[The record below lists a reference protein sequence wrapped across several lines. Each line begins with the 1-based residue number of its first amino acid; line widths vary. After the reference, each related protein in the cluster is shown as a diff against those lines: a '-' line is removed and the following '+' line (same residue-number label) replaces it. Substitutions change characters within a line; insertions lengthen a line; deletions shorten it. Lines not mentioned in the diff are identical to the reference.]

1 MKRMT
6 KRNLSMLL
14 ILALFL
20 TAILTGCGGGAD
32 PAPAPAEP
40 SGDADQL
47 ASGGGFKARAVK
59 IGHVRPEGTSTDVD
73 LKAFI
78 DEVTQNTDGNFS
90 FEVYPNSQLGDY
102 SLVQERIGIGDV
114 EMQLAPAA
122 PNMNAAI
129 VLPSAPYLAS
139 TWDEAREVF
148 ARDGDLYNAIAEMF
162 EEENIKMLAG
172 YPKYFGSIIATKE
185 PNAPG
190 DPNVSKGLKIR
201 VPGIKS
207 FELTAQALGYQ
218 ATPIAFSE
226 AFTSI
231 QTGIVDGA
239 IGSGGEGYWN
249 SFRDVTSYYLP
260 VNSQFEIWWIQMS
273 MDVWNDLSQDEK
285 AVVETAAKNFEA
297 ARWEVAP
304 DEEKYYEDLLE
315 ENGAVIIHFTN
326 EEYQA
331 MADKVR
337 AEVWPEIKDD
347 YGAELFDRITQR

>member
-1 MKRMT
+1 MPT
-6 KRNLSMLL
+6 MLL
-14 ILALFL
+14 AITLLL
-20 TAILTGCGGGAD
+20 TMVMTGCAKD
-32 PAPAPAEP
+32 EEAE
-40 SGDADQL
+40 
-47 ASGGGFKARAVK
+47 ASAEGFKARTIQ
-59 IGHVRPEGTSTDVD
+59 IGHVRPEGTSTDDDV
-73 LKAFI
+73 KAFI
-78 DEVTQNTDGNFS
+78 AEITQNTDGNFT
-90 FEVYPNSQLGDY
+90 FQTYPNSQLGDY
-102 SLVQERIGIGDV
+102 ALVQERIGIGDV
-114 EMQLAPAA
+114 DMQLAPAA

-139 TWDEAREVF
+139 TWDEAKEVF
-148 ARDGDLYNAIAEMF
+148 ARDGVLYSAIAEMF
-162 EEENIKMLAG
+162 EEENIKMLGG
-172 YPKYFGSIIATKE
+172 YPKYFGSIITTKMPE
-185 PNAPG
+185 SPG
-190 DPNVSKGLKIR
+190 DPDVSKNILLR

-226 AFTSI
+226 AFTAI

-249 SFRDVTSYYLP
+249 SFRDVTEYYLA

-273 MDVWNDLSQDEK
+273 MEVWNDLTAEEK

-315 ENGAVIIHFTN
+315 ENGAEIIRFTD
-326 EEYQA
+326 EEYRT
-331 MADKVR
+331 MAEKIR

-347 YGAELFDRITQR
+347 YGAELFDRITQQ

>member
-1 MKRMT
+1 MRKMT
-6 KRNLSMLL
+6 VRKLAALL
-14 ILALFL
+14 AITLLL
-20 TAILTGCGGGAD
+20 TVALTGCGGGSQN
-32 PAPAPAEP
+32 PAPAEP
-40 SGDADQL
+40 SGG
-47 ASGGGFKARAVK
+47 ASEPAEGGGFKARNVK

-73 LKAFI
+73 TKAFI
-78 DEVTQNTDGNFS
+78 DEIVQNTEGNFT

-102 SLVQERIGIGDV
+102 ALVQERIGIGDV

-148 ARDGDLYNAIAEMF
+148 ARDGVLYQAIEDMF
-162 EEENIKMLAG
+162 AEENIKMLAG
-172 YPKYFGSIIATKE
+172 YPKYFGSIITTKE
-185 PNAPG
+185 PNTPG
-190 DPNVSKGLKIR
+190 DPNVTKNVVLR

-207 FELTAQALGYQ
+207 FELTAQSLGFQ

-226 AFTSI
+226 AFTAI

-249 SFRDVTSYYLP
+249 SFRDVTRYYLP

-273 MDVWNDLSQDEK
+273 MDVWNDLTPDERN
-285 AVVETAAKNFEA
+285 VVETAAKNFEA

-304 DEEKYYEDLLE
+304 EEEKYYEDLLE
-315 ENGAVIIHFTN
+315 ENGATIIRFTDD
-326 EEYQA
+326 EYHA
-331 MADKVR
+331 MAEKVR

>member
-1 MKRMT
+1 MKKMT
-6 KRNLSMLL
+6 RKNLSMLL
-14 ILALFL
+14 VLALLL
-20 TAILTGCGGGAD
+20 TAVLTGCGGGED
-32 PAPAPAEP
+32 PAPAEP
-40 SGDADQL
+40 SGDAEEP
-47 ASGGGFKARAVK
+47 ATGGGFSERNIK
-59 IGHVRPEGTSTDVD
+59 IGHVRPEGTSTDED
-73 LKAFI
+73 TKAFI
-78 DEVTQNTDGNFS
+78 DEITQNTDGNFT

-139 TWDEAREVF
+139 TWDEAKVVF
-148 ARDGDLYNAIAEMF
+148 ARDSQLYNAISDMF
-162 EEENIKMLAG
+162 AEENIKMLAG
-172 YPKYFGSIIATKE
+172 YPKYFGSIITTKE
-185 PNAPG
+185 PEAPG

-249 SFRDVTSYYLP
+249 SFRDVTEYYLP

-273 MDVWNDLSQDEK
+273 MDVWNDLSPDEK
-285 AVVETAAKNFEA
+285 AVVETAAKNFED

-304 DEEKYYEDLLE
+304 DEEEYYENLLE
-315 ENGAVIIHFTN
+315 ENGAVIIEFTD

-347 YGAELFDRITQR
+347 YGAELFDEITQR

>member
-1 MKRMT
+1 MKKLNR
-6 KRNLSMLL
+6 RNLSMLL

-20 TAILTGCGGGAD
+20 TVVLTGCGGGAA

-40 SGDADQL
+40 SGDAAGSD
-47 ASGGGFKARAVK
+47 SGGEFQARSIK

-73 LKAFI
+73 TKAFI

-90 FEVYPNSQLGDY
+90 FEVYPNSQLGNYDI
-102 SLVQERIGIGDV
+102 VQERIGIGDV

-139 TWDEAREVF
+139 TWDEAKEVF
-148 ARDGDLYNAIAEMF
+148 ARDGVLYSAIEDMF
-162 EEENIKMLAG
+162 AEENIKMLAG
-172 YPKYFGSIIATKE
+172 YPKYFGSIITTKE
-185 PNAPG
+185 PNEPG
-190 DPNVSKGLKIR
+190 NPEVAKGVKIR

-207 FELTAQALGYQ
+207 FELTALSLGYI

-249 SFRDVTSYYLP
+249 SFRDVTKYYLP

-273 MDVWNDLSQDEK
+273 MDLWNDLSPDEK
-285 AVVETAAKNFEA
+285 AVVEAAAKNFEA

-304 DEEKYYEDLLE
+304 DEERYYEDQLE
-315 ENGAVIIHFTN
+315 ENGAVIIRFTD
-326 EEYQA
+326 EEYHA

-347 YGAELFDRITQR
+347 YGAELFDRITQ

>member
-1 MKRMT
+1 MKNMPLR
-6 KRNLSMLL
+6 KLSILL
-14 ILALFL
+14 VLALLL
-20 TAILTGCGGGAD
+20 TAVLTGCGGGSQD
-32 PAPAPAEP
+32 PAPAEP
-40 SGDADQL
+40 SGDAAEP
-47 ASGGGFKARAVK
+47 ASGGGFKSRTVK

-73 LKAFI
+73 TKAFI
-78 DEVTQNTDGNFS
+78 DEIVQNTEGNFT

-102 SLVQERIGIGDV
+102 ALVQERIGIGDV

-139 TWDEAREVF
+139 TWDEAKEVF
-148 ARDGDLYNAIAEMF
+148 ARDGVLYSAIEEMF
-162 EEENIKMLAG
+162 AEENIKMLAG
-172 YPKYFGSIIATKE
+172 YPKYFGSIITTKE

-190 DPNVSKGLKIR
+190 DPNVGKNVLLR

-207 FELTAQALGYQ
+207 FELTALALGYQ

-226 AFTSI
+226 AFTAI

-273 MDVWNDLSQDEK
+273 MDVWNDLTPDEK
-285 AVVETAAKNFEA
+285 AVVEAAAKNFEA

-304 DEEKYYEDLLE
+304 DEERYYEDLLE
-315 ENGAVIIHFTN
+315 ENGAVIIRFTDD
-326 EEYQA
+326 EYHA